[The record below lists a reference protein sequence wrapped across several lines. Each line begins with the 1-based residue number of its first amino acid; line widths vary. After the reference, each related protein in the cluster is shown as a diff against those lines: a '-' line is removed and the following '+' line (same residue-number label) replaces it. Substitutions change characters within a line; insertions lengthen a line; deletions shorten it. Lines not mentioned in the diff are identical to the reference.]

1 MMVSERLGK
10 TQANNL
16 GLQLPKQPIPDKV
29 DLISR
34 I

>member
-1 MMVSERLGK
+1 MMAFERLGK
-10 TQANNL
+10 IPANNL
-16 GLQLPKQPIPDKV
+16 GLQLPKTAIPDKV

>member
-1 MMVSERLGK
+1 MASKKLGK
-10 TQANNL
+10 IPANNV